1 MLVRTVY
8 SHRFWSRNTPVHCS
22 KIPANV
28 KNIVAHNSEILI
40 LNRGMLPYISFIR
53 DNTNELTPLDD
64 KGSFLYTNLDKLKE
78 GSPSS
83 DENSNLEVMVNYK
96 LIVPSEIIKYIRIRV
111 FWDITN
117 KTFDLDKIVNADN
130 YLKR

>member
-1 MLVRTVY
+1 
-8 SHRFWSRNTPVHCS
+8 
-22 KIPANV
+22 
-28 KNIVAHNSEILI
+28 
-40 LNRGMLPYISFIR
+40 MLPYISFIR

-96 LIVPSEIIKYIRIRV
+96 LIVPSEIIKYIRIV
-111 FWDITN
+111 AFAY
-117 KTFDLDKIVNADN
+117 FHPGFIVGIQRIQLSIIPRIFGPVD
-130 YLKR
+130 R

>member
-1 MLVRTVY
+1 M
-8 SHRFWSRNTPVHCS
+8 
-22 KIPANV
+22 
-28 KNIVAHNSEILI
+28 AHNSEILI